1 MNETMKTIFN
11 RRSVRTYSAA
21 PVSGEQLNDLVRAG
35 MAAPTAVDTRPWDFI
50 VITDKAL
57 LARLAGALP
66 YAKMTE
72 QAAAAIIVTGDLR
85 RQYGGE
91 DASYWLMDCC
101 AATEN
106 ILLAAESLGLGAVW
120 TAVYPE
126 ADRVAAVRK
135 LLGIPAHVMPLNL
148 IPIGVPAA
156 KPKAGDKYNAE
167 LVHKDRW

>member
-1 MNETMKTIFN
+1 MNETMKTIMN

-35 MAAPTAVDTRPWDFI
+35 MAAPTAVDARPWDFI

-91 DASYWLMDCC
+91 DAAYWLMDCC

-156 KPKAGDKYNAE
+156 KPKAGDKYNAG